1 MRGALPQ
8 PPSRL
13 LCRRSPTG
21 STAGGDGEDEAEL
34 ASPNSVK
41 ELTNGTK
48 STLNI
53 STREMD
59 KYDQRVSRRHPPP
72 HRPARVPGPWRGP
85 SSLIRRASCAILQ
98 LDEETLSDLTWA
110 FIATDLNHSGTIDA
124 KEMSAILCVLA
135 GKLHAKKNNRVP
147 GSDRKWSRKS
157 IQEIMKNAKDEFK
170 RFRIDNNLEDLPN
183 EYQYPDAVDPNA
195 PDIARET
202 SEEVLFEVEGE
213 SKAAAKRH
221 KKLAERYGH
230 SHRDGDPALTK
241 FFSTAG
247 KDVLK
252 MSKKVVKG
260 SVELGVDAIKG
271 TTVGLA
277 QVVGLIEKAGPDELH
292 FAEFVHML
300 QSGQLDELF
309 PDHDWK
315 KSCHEIHGL
324 RRAFDT
330 ADVDGDNQ
338 LEQGEFELV
347 VDTLH
352 MGHDLEP
359 TDIDYCWEVLVS
371 ATREEDADH
380 PNHLNFI
387 EFIVGVQHLKDD
399 ERMAGR
405 LDLTKENPWNML
417 SLLIDT
423 PVSELEE
430 ERLTSKLN
438 FLERIGLA
446 MVKGA
451 QYPMHR
457 DKIRS
462 ILKECVNGNLRQ
474 LNNGKRERLAL
485 VWRHCVI
492 QAMIIG
498 FIACG
503 ISSPAENLFV
513 YWFRNDGLVDID
525 CVCYTRGCM
534 FNAGSLG
541 IADADLA
548 PGDTTIPGAFVDLFK
563 TSVVFQNND
572 PCNTAEMYNLPD
584 YASDASVPYS
594 CTFRDHLNWEESL
607 GEDSSV
613 SEYCDVGA
621 CQPGPG
627 GWNEPAEQVDPADGK
642 TPIDQPAWE
651 AARNC
656 SARRNTTCGFVDAWS
671 MGSYLPGI
679 NPETGKYYGQG
690 DDAPDQCWTN
700 VWAATWFWITCLSVV
715 ILCCVVEIAL
725 LMYYGVYHSMRIA
738 WALGYRLSP
747 LNEDRAF
754 LADSLV
760 RGAFELG
767 NPENPLYGV
776 DPTAEVGEATRWRI
790 ALVITL
796 WKGKIALTAAIMKF
810 IYGCIFPWHTAVWVK
825 PWLSMPSDM
834 FWNAMTAHIV
844 ISQAQIRGVGVA
856 TAHEVFNE
864 IMDYGNFRQREM
876 RDMHK
881 LQTARAIGVAIVK
894 HGNLYP
900 TMEVLLRHGISW
912 MKMQSNPAV
921 LKGGILDDPDGFLEN
936 MELLERDEKIAV
948 ISMHLL
954 CIVLDGNANS
964 RTRES
969 FKDALAVRA
978 RAPPSLLL
986 LHQRPRLLL
995 PSLLFLHTTDLADR
1009 LVTRSLISI
1018 DI

>member
-1 MRGALPQ
+1 MQKVKRVVGA
-8 PPSRL
+8 
-13 LCRRSPTG
+13 G
-21 STAGGDGEDEAEL
+21 S
-34 ASPNSVK
+34 
-41 ELTNGTK
+41 
-48 STLNI
+48 
-53 STREMD
+53 
-59 KYDQRVSRRHPPP
+59 Q
-72 HRPARVPGPWRGP
+72 
-85 SSLIRRASCAILQ
+85 Q
-98 LDEETLSDLTWA
+98 LDELDPETLLDLTWS
-110 FIATDLNHSGTIDA
+110 FIAIDLNHSGTIDA
-124 KEMSAILCVLA
+124 HEMSCVLA
-135 GKLHAKKNNRVP
+135 VMGGKVHAEKHKKKAPLEKREWADTHV
-147 GSDRKWSRKS
+147 RR
-157 IQEIMKNAKDEFK
+157 IMERAKAKFK
-170 RFRIDNNLEDLPN
+170 QYRLDNDLEDLPN
-183 EYQYPDAVDPNA
+183 EYHYPQAINPDRVDPGVHR
-195 PDIARET
+195 DLREEAVFDLEGD
-202 SEEVLFEVEGE
+202 SKKEKRRRAKLEE
-213 SKAAAKRH
+213 K
-221 KKLAERYGH
+221 YGH
-230 SHRDGDPALTK
+230 VVNVGDPALLK

-252 MSKKVVKG
+252 MSKKVVIG
-260 SVELGVDAIKG
+260 SAEALKELLH
-271 TTVGLA
+271 TLP
-277 QVVGLIEKAGPDELH
+277 PDELH
-292 FAEFVHML
+292 FAEFVHMM
-300 QSGQLDELF
+300 QGGHLDELF
-309 PDHDWK
+309 PGHNWRA
-315 KSCHEIHGL
+315 SCKEIHAM

-330 ADVDGDNQ
+330 ADVDGDDT
-338 LEQGEFELV
+338 LEEGEFELV
-347 VDTLH
+347 IDTLH
-352 MGHDLEP
+352 MGHDL
-359 TDIDYCWEVLVS
+359 TDADITYCWSVLIG
-371 ATREEDADH
+371 TCREHDPGHA
-380 PNHLNFI
+380 NHLSFT
-387 EFIVGVQHLKDD
+387 EFMVGVQQLKVD
-399 ERMAGR
+399 ERIGDR
-405 LDLTKENPWNML
+405 LDLTKESPWSML

-430 ERLTSKLN
+430 QRLTKQLTSLERL
-438 FLERIGLA
+438 GLA
-446 MVKGA
+446 MVKRT
-451 QYPMHR
+451 QYPMNR
-457 DKIRS
+457 NKIRS
-462 ILKECVNGNLRQ
+462 VLKSCVDGNLRE
-474 LNNGKRERLAL
+474 LDDGARERLRQ
-485 VWRHCVI
+485 VWWHCVL
-492 QAMIIG
+492 QALIIG
-498 FIACG
+498 FISCG
-503 ISSPAENLFV
+503 ISCPAENLFV

-563 TSVVFQNND
+563 TSVVFQTND
-572 PCNTAEMYNLPD
+572 PCKTAEMYNLPD